1 MNEKNVHYDDDDD
14 DDDDDEN
21 VSELLY
27 KKELFKNK
35 NRLKLALLGTL
46 SDMLQHACCN

>member
-1 MNEKNVHYDDDDD
+1 MNEKNVHYDDDDDD

-27 KKELFKNK
+27 KKELFKN
-35 NRLKLALLGTL
+35 TL